1 MSSNDQSKI
10 GAHIGG
16 SRWLPGHIAESGK
29 GVQGSVFLV
38 RFAPGH
44 HMLRFEIAIR
54 RHG

>member
-10 GAHIGG
+10 GAHVGG
-16 SRWLPGHIAESGK
+16 SPRLPGHIAESGK

-38 RFAPGH
+38 RFGH